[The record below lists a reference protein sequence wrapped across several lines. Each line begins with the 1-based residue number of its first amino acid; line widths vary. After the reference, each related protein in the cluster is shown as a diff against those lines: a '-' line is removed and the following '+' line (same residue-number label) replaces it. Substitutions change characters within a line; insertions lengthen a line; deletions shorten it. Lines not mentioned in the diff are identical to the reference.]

1 MGLLMFQ
8 DAQGVRWRVWQ
19 VETPQARA
27 HLMDASYRNGWLVF
41 EKEDGSERRRLA
53 QVPEDWAHLAPD
65 HLARLCALAVCAP
78 PARSI
83 SSVTTMKMKITPRP
97 ADFRHDR

>member
-1 MGLLMFQ
+1 MGLLTFQ
-8 DAQGVRWRVWQ
+8 DAEGTRWRVWR
-19 VETPQARA
+19 VETPRARA

-53 QVPEDWAHLAPD
+53 QVPEDWTHLTAH
-65 HLARLCALAVCAP
+65 HLARLCAVAVPAP

-83 SSVTTMKMKITPRP
+83 SSLTTARMPISARP
-97 ADFRHDR
+97 SDLRSDR